1 MTAIT
6 VKELLEYAVEGEH
19 SVLAH
24 TIFWSMTTQGISP
37 DDDSEKLKDLPFD
50 EEAISTL
57 VQNNVLGM
65 GQIKLFVVKVR
76 AELFAFYFARNVLE
90 ANAHHT
96 QLFFQKPLS
105 IVASE
110 RLLHKSM
117 YLADLDKHMM
127 LVDYRNELL
136 QFPAYIGHAEAG
148 DDRLYRLDQQ
158 KGMNRV
164 V

>member
-1 MTAIT
+1 MTVFT
-6 VKELLEYAVEGEH
+6 VKEMLEYAIEGEH

-24 TIFWSMTTQGISP
+24 MIFWGMTTQGIAP
-37 DDDSEKLKDLPFD
+37 EDDSNKLKDLDFD
-50 EEAISTL
+50 REAISAL
-57 VQNNVLGM
+57 VINNVLGM
-65 GQIKLFVVKVR
+65 GQIKLFVVKVN

-105 IVASE
+105 IVETE

-117 YLADLDKHMM
+117 YFANLDKHMM
-127 LVDYRNELL
+127 LVEYRNELL
-136 QFPAYIGHAEAG
+136 QFPSYIGHAKAG
-148 DDRLYRLDQQ
+148 DHKLYRLDQQ
-158 KGMNRV
+158 KGINRV

>member
-1 MTAIT
+1 MTVIT
-6 VKELLEYAVEGEH
+6 VREILEYAVEGEH

-24 TIFWSMTTQGISP
+24 MIFWSMTTYGIAP
-37 DDDSEKLKDLPFD
+37 EDDSNKLKELPFD
-50 EEAISTL
+50 REAISEL
-57 VQNNVLGM
+57 VQKNVLGM
-65 GQIKLFVVKVR
+65 GQIKLFVVKVSS
-76 AELFAFYFARNVLE
+76 ELFAFYFARNVLE
-90 ANAHHT
+90 ASSYHT
-96 QLFFQKPLS
+96 RLFFQNPTS
-105 IVASE
+105 IVEAE

-148 DDRLYRLDQQ
+148 GHKLYRLDQK
-158 KGMNRV
+158 KGINRV